1 MNQQVF
7 KGYADLLR
15 DWIVFSQ
22 KHLYRCPENKNL
34 IVYGAGEHGH
44 WGVHTQQK
52 AFSGFAIAATL
63 PEIDFS
69 GTPIT
74 KEEVLEEALGM
85 LRYTLRTHKSGD
97 SICTDGQQWGYN
109 WIYALGIERMYH
121 AIEALDAYLTEDD
134 RTLIRTVLIAESEFI
149 LNEYTV
155 RAGLVEHNMP
165 ESNLW
170 NGAILYRTAHLYPE
184 LPNAERYKEKARIF
198 FANGMSIESD
208 EFSDDVV
215 SGVRIRDVFVGA
227 NMFNSRACNHHRYM
241 NVGYMNICLSNIA
254 MLHFFFK
261 GQNVPCEDIV
271 YRHLPEMWEFVRTM
285 TFPDGRLL
293 RIGGDS
299 RIRYSYC
306 QDYALPAWCLA
317 EDYLNKDCSNLFEGW
332 LEILRT
338 ETAANGDGSF
348 LSNRCG
354 GFECRTP
361 VYYTRLES
369 DRANVISM
377 ILYWYSRFNVRG
389 EKESKLLTS
398 WTDEYHGA
406 GFSSSGNR
414 YASFVW
420 RSAERPQ
427 ALLVPKDDSSLAE
440 WRYNLGAPVLGVGR
454 RPVQRLGDYAVRAFE
469 GGFLTVGNC
478 LAETEDFIAEG
489 QEAESLANRQ
499 IAFAALPDEKTVLVI
514 QYAKT
519 TNRVFLREYA
529 GTFWSIPNDIF
540 NKRQRYLSYETGEGY
555 YTGGD
560 YARRFEM
567 IPIGHYVTVDHKIGL
582 ASKDPLTL
590 VRRGERQV
598 NVRKKEITSLYCEE
612 ICSPFS
618 MEPRWYDRGA
628 EIIDTAFAMALGN
641 ESDTKQLSQE
651 LFYPT
656 IDGFKAVGV
665 KRADNDSFL
674 LIANFGDRDAVFSSN
689 AIGKKTVTDVATG
702 EARDTFT
709 VKAGDAILF
718 RF

>member
-1 MNQQVF
+1 MNKQVF
-7 KGYADLLR
+7 QGYADLLR

-22 KHLYRCPENKNL
+22 KHLYRCPENKSL

-52 AFSGFAIAATL
+52 AFSAFAIAATL

-69 GTPIT
+69 NTPIT
-74 KEEVLEEALGM
+74 KEEVLDEALGM

-97 SICTDGQQWGYN
+97 SLCTDGQQWGYN

-121 AIEALDAYLTEDD
+121 AIEALDAYLTEED
-134 RTLIRTVLIAESEFI
+134 RALIRTVLIAESEFV

-155 RAGLVEHNMP
+155 EAGLVENNKP
-165 ESNLW
+165 ESNIW
-170 NGAILYRTAHLYPE
+170 NGAILYRTAHLYPDLVDVE
-184 LPNAERYKEKARIF
+184 KYKEKARVF

-208 EFSDDVV
+208 EFSDEIV

-227 NMFNSRACNHHRYM
+227 NMFDSRACNHHRYM
-241 NVGYMNICLSNIA
+241 NVGYMNICLSNVA

-261 GQNVPCEDIV
+261 GQGVPCEDIV
-271 YRHLPEMWEFVRTM
+271 YRHLSEMWELIRTM
-285 TFPDGRLL
+285 TFEDGRLL

-317 EDYLNKDCSNLFEGW
+317 EDYLNEDCSCLLDGW
-332 LEILRT
+332 LGILRT

-369 DRANVISM
+369 DRANTISM
-377 ILYWYSRFNVRG
+377 LLYWYSRFG
-389 EKESKLLTS
+389 FEGKKEPHLLHS

-440 WRYNLGAPVLGVGR
+440 WRYNLAGMVKGIGR
-454 RPVQRLGDYAVRAFE
+454 LQLPRIKEHSVKLFD
-469 GGFLTVGNC
+469 GGFLTVGRC
-478 LAETEDFIAEG
+478 DSFTSEFLAEG
-489 QEAESLANRQ
+489 QEDETTAERR
-499 IAFAALPDEKTVLVI
+499 IAFAALPDEKTVLEI
-514 QYAKT
+514 QYIKT
-519 TNRVFLREYA
+519 PNRVFLTEIT
-529 GTFWSIPNDIF
+529 GTYWSIPNDIF

-555 YTGGD
+555 YSGGN

-598 NVRKKEITSLYCEE
+598 NVRKKDITSLYCEE
-612 ICSPFS
+612 ICSHFS
-618 MEPRWYDRGA
+618 MEPRWYDRGT
-628 EIIDTAFAMALGN
+628 EIVDTAFAMTLGD
-641 ESDTKQLSQE
+641 ESDTKKLSEE
-651 LFYPT
+651 LFYPAL
-656 IDGFKAVGV
+656 DGFRTVGV
-665 KRADNDSFL
+665 RRADGESFL
-674 LIANFGDRDAVFSSN
+674 LVVNFGDGDSTFRAN
-689 AIGKKTVTDVATG
+689 TIGCEAVTDVATG
-702 EARDTFT
+702 ETQVEFKIKT
-709 VKAGDAILF
+709 GDALLV

>member
-1 MNQQVF
+1 MKEQVF

-15 DWIVFSQ
+15 DWVVFSQ
-22 KHLYRCPENKNL
+22 KHLYRCPENESL
-34 IVYGAGEHGH
+34 VVYGAGEHGH

-63 PEIDFS
+63 PEVDFS
-69 GTPIT
+69 GTPVT
-74 KEEVLEEALGM
+74 KEQVLDEALGM

-97 SICTDGQQWGYN
+97 SLCTDGQQWGYN

-121 AIEALDAYLTEDD
+121 AIEALDAYLTDED
-134 RTLIRTVLIAESEFI
+134 RALIRTVLIAESEFV

-155 RAGLVEHNMP
+155 KAGLVENNMP

-170 NGAILYRTAHLYPE
+170 NGAILYRTAYLYPDLVNVE
-184 LPNAERYKEKARIF
+184 KYKEKARIF
-198 FANGMSIESD
+198 FANSMSIESD
-208 EFSDDVV
+208 EFSDEIV

-261 GQNVPCEDIV
+261 GQGVPCEDIV
-271 YRHLPEMWEFVRTM
+271 YRHYKEQWELVRTM
-285 TFPDGRLL
+285 TFEDGRLL

-317 EDYLNKDCSNLFEGW
+317 EDRLGEDCSNLFEGW

-338 ETAANGDGSF
+338 ETVQNGDGSF

-354 GFECRTP
+354 GFEWRSP

-369 DRANVISM
+369 DRANTISM
-377 ILYWYSRFNVRG
+377 LLYWYKRFHVKG
-389 EKESKLLTS
+389 EKKPKLLTS
-398 WTDEYHGA
+398 WSDEYHGA

-414 YASFVW
+414 FASFVW

-440 WRYNLGAPVLGVGR
+440 WRYNLAGTVKGVGR
-454 RPVQRLGDYAVRAFE
+454 LQPQVLKGYNIKLFD
-469 GGFLTVGNC
+469 GGFVTVGRC
-478 LAETEDFIAEG
+478 DSTTSEFLAEG
-489 QEAESLANRQ
+489 QEPETTAVRQ
-499 IAFAALPDEKTVLVI
+499 VAFTALPDEKTVLEI
-514 QYAKT
+514 QYVKT
-519 TNRVFLREYA
+519 PNRVFLTEVA
-529 GTFWSIPNDIF
+529 GTFWSIPNDLF
-540 NKRQRYLSYETGEGY
+540 NKRQRYLSYETGADYYEG
-555 YTGGD
+555 GEH
-560 YARRFEM
+560 AKRFET

-598 NVRKKEITSLYCEE
+598 NVRKKDITSLYCEE
-612 ICSPFS
+612 ICSHFYKA
-618 MEPRWYDRGA
+618 PRWYDRGT
-628 EIIDTAFAMALGN
+628 ELIDTAFAMTLGD
-641 ESDTKQLSQE
+641 EADTKRLSEE
-651 LFYPT
+651 LIFPE
-656 IDGFKAVGV
+656 IDGLKTVGV
-665 KRADNDSFL
+665 KRGTGESFL
-674 LIANFGDRDAVFSSN
+674 LVANLGSADAEFSASAVGCEIAVN
-689 AIGKKTVTDVATG
+689 VATG
-702 EARDTFT
+702 ET
-709 VKAGDAILF
+709 VTAETLSPGEALLI